1 MANSAQS
8 TSAQHR
14 VVLWGT
20 GAIGTELLIAILD
33 HRRDLRI
40 AGARVYSPD
49 KNGADIAELI
59 GRAPIGIT
67 ATTDVDEILAL
78 DADCVLYT
86 PRNTSV
92 DEVCAILASGKNVVT
107 TAFLFHPRRI
117 NADDRDRL
125 SQACQT
131 GRSSVHGSGL
141 NPGHLSGVLP
151 LALSGMSRRIDRI
164 TLQERA
170 DWSFYDSTA
179 ITFDN
184 MAFGQPVED
193 INPTA
198 NDFLA
203 FNSGIFSNEVWLM
216 ADALNAGI
224 DEVTATVEAVPA
236 TRDHQIFDHVLRAGT
251 TAGQR
256 WSWAGRRGGETLVE
270 IEALWTVGG
279 EYPSHWPKPQHGWTL
294 TIDGDPKMRTHFLV
308 MAGNP
313 SASMREHV
321 TASNV
326 ATAMQILNAVRAV
339 CAAPPGFATMADLP
353 LIRSVTGFGN
363 ST

>member
-1 MANSAQS
+1 MADSTQS
-8 TSAQHR
+8 MSAQHR

-20 GAIGTELLIAILD
+20 GAIGSELLTAILD
-33 HRRDLRI
+33 HRPDLQI
-40 AGARVYSPD
+40 VGARVYSPD
-49 KNGADIAELI
+49 KNGADIATVLD
-59 GRAPIGIT
+59 RSPIGIT
-67 ATTDVDEILAL
+67 ATTDVEEILAL

-86 PRNTSV
+86 PRNTSI
-92 DEVCAILASGKNVVT
+92 DEVCKILASGKNVVT
-107 TAFLFHPRRI
+107 TAFLFHPLRI
-117 NADDRDRL
+117 DADDRNRL
-125 SQACQT
+125 LAACQA

-141 NPGHLSGVLP
+141 NPGNLSGVLP

-224 DEVTATVEAVPA
+224 DEVSATVEAVPA
-236 TRDHQIFDHVLRAGT
+236 LADHQIFDHLLRAGT

-256 WSWAGRRGGETLVE
+256 WSWAGRRGGKTLVE

-294 TIDGDPKMRTHFLV
+294 TIDGDPTMRTHFLV

-313 SASMREHV
+313 GATMLEHV

-326 ATAMQILNAVRAV
+326 ATAMQILNAVPAV

-363 ST
+363 D

>member
-1 MANSAQS
+1 MTESAQS
-8 TSAQHR
+8 KSPQHR
-14 VVLWGT
+14 VIFWGI
-20 GAIGTELLIAILD
+20 GAIGTELLTAILD
-33 HRRDLRI
+33 HRSDLQI
-40 AGARVYSPD
+40 AGARVYSPE

-59 GRAPIGIT
+59 GRSPVGVT

-86 PRNTSV
+86 PRNTSI
-92 DEVCAILASGKNVVT
+92 DDVCAILASGKNVVT
-107 TAFLFHPRRI
+107 TAFLFHPRGIDAR
-117 NADDRDRL
+117 DRDRL
-125 SQACQT
+125 MQACQA

-141 NPGHLSGVLP
+141 NPGNLSGVLP
-151 LALSGMSRRIDRI
+151 LAMSGMSRRIDRI

-193 INPTA
+193 ISPTT

-203 FNSGIFSNEVWLM
+203 FNSGIFTDEVWLM

-224 DEVTATVEAVPA
+224 DEVTATVEAVA
-236 TRDHQIFDHVLRAGT
+236 ANADHQIFDHVLRAGT

-308 MAGNP
+308 MAGSP
-313 SASMREHV
+313 SATMLEHV

-326 ATAMQILNAVRAV
+326 ATAMQILNAVPAV
-339 CAAPPGFATMADLP
+339 CEAPPGFATMADLP

-363 ST
+363 

>member
-1 MANSAQS
+1 
-8 TSAQHR
+8 
-14 VVLWGT
+14 
-20 GAIGTELLIAILD
+20 
-33 HRRDLRI
+33 
-40 AGARVYSPD
+40 
-49 KNGADIAELI
+49 
-59 GRAPIGIT
+59 
-67 ATTDVDEILAL
+67 
-78 DADCVLYT
+78 
-86 PRNTSV
+86 
-92 DEVCAILASGKNVVT
+92 
-107 TAFLFHPRRI
+107 
-117 NADDRDRL
+117 
-125 SQACQT
+125 
-131 GRSSVHGSGL
+131 VHGSGL
-141 NPGHLSGVLP
+141 NPGNLSGVLP

-236 TRDHQIFDHVLRAGT
+236 LADHQIFDHLLRAGT

-256 WSWAGRRGGETLVE
+256 WSWAGRRGGKTLVE

-294 TIDGDPKMRTHFLV
+294 TIDGDPTMRTHFLV
-308 MAGNP
+308 MAGSP
-313 SASMREHV
+313 GASMLEHV

-326 ATAMQILNAVRAV
+326 ATAMQILNAVPAV

>member
-1 MANSAQS
+1 MADSAQS
-8 TSAQHR
+8 KSAEHR

-20 GAIGTELLIAILD
+20 GAIGTELLTAILD
-33 HRRDLRI
+33 HRRDLTI
-40 AGARVYSPD
+40 VGARVYSPD
-49 KNGADIAELI
+49 KHGVDIATLVD
-59 GRAPIGIT
+59 RSPIGVT
-67 ATTDVDEILAL
+67 ATTDVNEILAL
-78 DADCVLYT
+78 DADCVIYT
-86 PRNTSV
+86 PRNTSI
-92 DEVCAILASGKNVVT
+92 DDVCSILASGKNVVT

-117 NADDRDRL
+117 NPADRDKL
-125 SQACQT
+125 SQVCQA
-131 GRSSVHGSGL
+131 GRTSVHGGGL
-141 NPGHLSGVLP
+141 NPGNLSGVLP
-151 LALSGMSRRIDRI
+151 LAMSGMSRRIDRI

-203 FNSGIFSNEVWLM
+203 FNSSIFSDEVWLM

-236 TRDHQIFDHVLRAGT
+236 TKDHQIFDHVLRAGT

-256 WSWAGRRGGETLVE
+256 WSWAGRRNGETLVE

-294 TIDGDPKMRTHFLV
+294 TIAGDPTMRTHFLV
-308 MAGNP
+308 MAGSP
-313 SASMREHV
+313 SATMLEHV

-326 ATAMQILNAVRAV
+326 ATAMQILNAVPAV

>member
-1 MANSAQS
+1 MANSGQY
-8 TSAQHR
+8 R
-14 VVLWGT
+14 VVSWGT
-20 GAIGTELLIAILD
+20 GAIGAELLIAILD
-33 HRRDLRI
+33 YRHDLRLV
-40 AGARVYSPD
+40 GARVYSPEKD
-49 KNGADIAELI
+49 GADIATFVD
-59 GRAPIGIT
+59 RAPIGVT
-67 ATTDVDEILAL
+67 ATTDVDAILAL
-78 DADCVLYT
+78 EADCVLYT
-86 PRNTSV
+86 PRNTSI

-117 NADDRDRL
+117 DPADRDRL
-125 SQACQT
+125 LQACQA
-131 GRSSVHGSGL
+131 GGSSVHGSGL
-141 NPGHLSGVLP
+141 NPGNLSGVLP
-151 LALSGMSRRIDRI
+151 LAMSGMSRRIDRI

-193 INPTA
+193 ISPTT

-203 FNSGIFSNEVWLM
+203 FNSGIFTDEVWLM

-236 TRDHQIFDHVLRAGT
+236 LADHQIFDHVLRAGT

-256 WSWAGRRGGETLVE
+256 WSWAGRRNGETLVE

-294 TIDGDPKMRTHFLV
+294 TIAGDPTMRTHFLV

-313 SASMREHV
+313 SATMLEHV

-326 ATAMQILNAVRAV
+326 ATAMQILNAVPAV

-353 LIRSVTGFGN
+353 LIRSGTGFGN
-363 ST
+363 TT